1 MHLCLFNR
9 SQRNALSVSFQSSV
23 DTLNKFTSLV
33 KVTDSRFYDGFSFEN
48 SACFMNSC
56 VMQSTHLTWNKIN
69 GSYSVYFI
77 LFQLCR
83 RSHTHTRLMA
93 LCPGLPWV
101 SRYQKSGFYWSK
113 RQWVAVASA
122 GPYASLHCAPDRQP
136 HQQPTTQ
143 FFTGQMPFLLPY
155 QQRQS
160 TEGKRRSHIL
170 NKVKWCMAYDN
181 VLWRNKRLGR
191 PNAWCNNHVLSC
203 WDVIGCNSFASWI
216 LMIAWNTQ
224 DIVIFYFSW
233 SEHVE

>member
-122 GPYASLHCAPDRQP
+122 GPYASLHCAPDHASTPPLSFLQARCP
-136 HQQPTTQ
+136 SCCPTN
-143 FFTGQMPFLLPY
+143 
-155 QQRQS
+155 S
-160 TEGKRRSHIL
+160 
-170 NKVKWCMAYDN
+170 VKA
-181 VLWRNKRLGR
+181 LK
-191 PNAWCNNHVLSC
+191 AK
-203 WDVIGCNSFASWI
+203 DVRTS
-216 LMIAWNTQ
+216 
-224 DIVIFYFSW
+224 
-233 SEHVE
+233 